1 MTEEEK
7 QATVRAVLD
16 TIRAESSDI
25 AELETVE
32 SLDNITSLPAQQG
45 EKLVQAPLH
54 LLAKPATDAAATANK
69 AAQQADIATKHAD
82 DAAALATENAS
93 AAEQAA
99 QAASDAAAKAE
110 DAAEEAATY
119 NDRLKKA
126 ENGATARFGGFIEI
140 DGADIDN
147 GDIDIMA
154 SEEEFPADAIKY
166 NTRFGRFLV
175 QDSAKVYFDIWKDS
189 GMYNLTKDTG
199 ERQACR
205 DKVYLYGT
213 DTYVWDEA
221 AGNLVRSGDGLRHVV
236 RTEKQYSD
244 LKVKDKNTLYLIIES
259 KEEKK

>member
-7 QATVRAVLD
+7 QAIVRAVLD
-16 TIRAESSDI
+16 AIRAESSDI

-69 AAQQADIATKHAD
+69 AAQQANEEASRTR
-82 DAAALATENAS
+82 AAADLALS
-93 AAEQAA
+93 QAAAARDAA

-110 DAAEEAATY
+110 DAAEKAATY

-175 QDSAKVYFDIWKDS
+175 QDSAKVYFDIWKGS

-221 AGNLVRSGDGLRHVV
+221 AGNLVKTGDGMRHVAL
-236 RTEKQYSD
+236 TEAEYEA
-244 LKVKDKNTLYLIIES
+244 LEVKDENTIYMIY
-259 KEEKK
+259 EEDEG